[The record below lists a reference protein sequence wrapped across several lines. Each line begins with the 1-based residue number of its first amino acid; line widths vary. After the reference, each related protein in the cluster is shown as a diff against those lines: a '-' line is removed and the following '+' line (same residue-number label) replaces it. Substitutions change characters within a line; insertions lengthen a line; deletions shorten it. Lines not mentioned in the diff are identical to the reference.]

1 MASKAEFGLNM
12 GTPMVAGIITL
23 SALGVLI
30 LLRKG
35 FAGVTVSVGK

>member
-1 MASKAEFGLNM
+1 MADVSKFGLNM

-23 SALGVLI
+23 TALGILI

-35 FAGVTVSVGK
+35 FSGVTVSVGK